1 MQLNPRNSFCA
12 VPDKLKT
19 HEYCLEAVSGTI
31 DNLQFVPEN
40 LMTIDLCRVA
50 LDNEFHLN
58 KYCLKHVPDEF
69 HKELCDEFGI
79 ELPEKLG

>member
-1 MQLNPRNSFCA
+1 
-12 VPDKLKT
+12 
-19 HEYCLEAVSGTI
+19 
-31 DNLQFVPEN
+31 
-40 LMTIDLCRVA
+40 MTIDLCRVA

-79 ELPEKLG
+79 ELPEKAR